1 MNLRRLGS
9 TDLLVS
15 ELGLGCARI
24 GGIFQRD
31 PSGFM
36 DLLSAAR
43 HAGINVYDTAD
54 MYSQGESEEL
64 IGRAFRSCRDRVV
77 LLTKAGYCLPAQRRL
92 AARLKPVVSP
102 LLHFFHVQRDRLPSA
117 VRGAL
122 AQNFSPAYL
131 RRAIEGSLRRL
142 RTDRIDLFQLHSPP
156 AEIVARGDW
165 IEALEALKKQGKIRY
180 YGVACDTVDSAVSAM
195 RHRGV
200 SAIQITVN
208 LLERRAVD
216 AVLPEARARRVG
228 IVAREC
234 LANGLLVKDPAT
246 IDLGAY
252 CRSAE
257 ERTLRAEQLAEYHR
271 RAAASGCTLPELA
284 LDFVTRLDGVPV
296 ALIGARSVEQLE
308 GLLAVSRCEGMR
320 NRASATPRA
329 CISPKSNPS

>member
-24 GGIFQRD
+24 GGIFQTD

-36 DLLSAAR
+36 NLLSAAR
-43 HAGINVYDTAD
+43 DAGINVYDTAD
-54 MYSQGESEEL
+54 IYSQGESEEL
-64 IGRAFRSCRDRVV
+64 IGRAFRGCRDRVV

-92 AARLKPVVSP
+92 VARLKPVVRP
-102 LLHFFHVQRDRLPSA
+102 LLHVLRVRRDRLPTA

-122 AQNFSPAYL
+122 AQDFSPTYL
-131 RRAIEGSLRRL
+131 RGAIEGSLRRL

-165 IEALEALKKQGKIRY
+165 IEAVEALKQQGKIRY
-180 YGVACDTVDSAVSAM
+180 YGVACDTVDAARAAM
-195 RHRGV
+195 RHPGV
-200 SAIQITVN
+200 SSVQITVN
-208 LLERRAVD
+208 LLERGGLD
-216 AVLPEARARRVG
+216 TVLPEALARNVG
-228 IVAREC
+228 VVAREC

-252 CRSAE
+252 CKSAE
-257 ERTLRAEQLAEYHR
+257 ERALRAKQLAEYHQ
-271 RAAASGCTLPELA
+271 RAAADGCTLSELA

-296 ALIGARSVEQLE
+296 ALIGARSVAQLQ
-308 GLLAVSRCEGMR
+308 GLLA
-320 NRASATPRA
+320 ASQGAGTRTGA
-329 CISPKSNPS
+329 FAARKASLSPKSSAS